1 MDLTINHYQLTSHW
15 ALTSSVGLEDD
26 ITAMF

>member
-1 MDLTINHYQLTSHW
+1 MDSTINHYQLTFYW
-15 ALTSSVGLEDD
+15 ALKSSVGLKDD